1 MNDYDIIIKIVSIP
15 AEDKKEALNKVSKV
29 LDVLNEEELHSLVR
43 VDKQGEWL

>member
-1 MNDYDIIIKIVSIP
+1 MNDYDIIIKIVSIA

-29 LDVLNEEELHSLVR
+29 LDVINEEELYSLVR

>member
-15 AEDKKEALNKVSKV
+15 AEDKKEELNKVSKV
-29 LDVLNEEELHSLVR
+29 LDVINEEELYSVVR